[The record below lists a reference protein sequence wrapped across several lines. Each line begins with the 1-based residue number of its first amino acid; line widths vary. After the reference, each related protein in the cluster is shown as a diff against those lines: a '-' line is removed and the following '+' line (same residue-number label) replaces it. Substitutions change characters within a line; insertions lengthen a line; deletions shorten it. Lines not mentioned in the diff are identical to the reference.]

1 MDGRNQKH
9 FRGVVDKS
17 KCVRIKK
24 FNFSVYCQQNLL
36 FRYTPIYMLLFRLKK
51 NGEVMKGQ
59 YKYIKLNN
67 NRKTIS
73 VGEWTSDKTNP
84 STEELDPRLQVI
96 IVYMMSPM

>member
-1 MDGRNQKH
+1 
-9 FRGVVDKS
+9 
-17 KCVRIKK
+17 
-24 FNFSVYCQQNLL
+24 
-36 FRYTPIYMLLFRLKK
+36 MLLFRLKK

-96 IVYMMSPM
+96 IVYMMSAMQKVLQVIKPNRFLYYVV